1 MNEIILVS
9 LGLIVVV
16 VGIYVFLAERAR
28 RRGISQTQQPW
39 DPQRQKSRS
48 ENKKPPR

>member
-28 RRGISQTQQPW
+28 RRGVGQTQQPW
-39 DPQRQKSRS
+39 DPERQKSRS
-48 ENKKPPR
+48 EDKKPPR